1 MDFEEKVLGI
11 EPKYNGSIINV
22 EKQTVE
28 LPNGETATRDV
39 VHHAKAVG
47 ILAIN
52 KDNKILIEKQ
62 WRSPIGK
69 TTLEIPAGKVDARD
83 HTSSE
88 DAAIRELNEE
98 TRYHANNL
106 SRISGFYSTVGFS
119 DEYMDLY
126 LATDLVPVDDEL
138 PRDKG
143 EYLNIKA
150 YSLSEVEELVASG
163 EIEDAKTIMAI
174 LYWKLLQK

>member
-1 MDFEEKVLGI
+1 MNFEEKVLGI
-11 EPKYNGSIINV
+11 EPKYDGSIINV

-28 LPNGETATRDV
+28 LPNGDTATRDV

-47 ILAIN
+47 ILAITD
-52 KDNKILIEKQ
+52 DNKILIEKQ
-62 WRSPIGK
+62 WRAPIGK
-69 TTLEIPAGKVDARD
+69 TTLEIPAGKVDSRD
-83 HTSSE
+83 NTSSK

-98 TRYHANNL
+98 TRYHAKNL

-126 LATDLVPVDDEL
+126 LATELIPVDKEL

-143 EYLNIKA
+143 EYLNIFA
-150 YSLSEVEELVASG
+150 YSLNEAEELIKSG
-163 EIEDAKTIMAI
+163 KIEDAKTIMAI
-174 LYWKLLQK
+174 LYWKLMQK